1 MVPGNLRAAII
12 VVKFYAMKTTFR
24 FLLLTLFL
32 TGAVMPTQSQ
42 FLKRLKEHAKE
53 KIKHEAESRA
63 ERRIDRGVDKV
74 YDKIEDKIDGKDS
87 PKGDKK
93 QPSEQ
98 QEARSGSEA
107 SGRAANEA
115 GNTENNAPK
124 DAALNWSRYDF
135 VPGDVVIFEDGPSQD
150 EENGE
155 FPSRWDLVK
164 GQVEIAEVDGEK
176 VMMFISGQPTIVP
189 YLKDSDKDYLPD
201 VFTIE
206 FDFYKPRNGNRIS
219 VYLFDDKNQRGL
231 PDYDPSME
239 IEISTDGAQEH
250 LTEISSDLDEINYS
264 NRANPRWIHVAIAF
278 TKGKLKVYMDQ
289 TRVINIPHYPGNPLG
304 LTLQAYWADL
314 GEGQPFYFKNV
325 RIAKGGV
332 KYYDRVMTDGKIV
345 VNGIKFDVNKAT
357 LKPESM
363 GPINRIYK
371 LMKKDPSLR
380 FSVEGHTDS
389 EGDADFN
396 QKLSERRAKAVMDK
410 LIAMGIQP
418 DRLRYKGWGES
429 KPVDTNNTPEGRA
442 NNRRVEFVR
451 F

>member
-1 MVPGNLRAAII
+1 MKKLLI
-12 VVKFYAMKTTFR
+12 VTVL
-24 FLLLTLFL
+24 FLLP
-32 TGAVMPTQSQ
+32 GIYMQSEGQ
-42 FLKRLKEHAKE
+42 ILKRLKQHAKE
-53 KIKHEAESRA
+53 KIEKEAENRA
-63 ERRIDRGVDKV
+63 ERRIDKGIDKT
-74 YDKIEDKIDGKDS
+74 YDKIEEGIDGETSKKKKKS
-87 PKGDKK
+87 KKTRKNTGDDKTGK
-93 QPSEQ
+93 ETSSEDQPATPEI
-98 QEARSGSEA
+98 
-107 SGRAANEA
+107 
-115 GNTENNAPK
+115 K
-124 DAALNWSRYDF
+124 WSRYDF

-189 YLKDSDKDYLPD
+189 SLKDSDKDYLPE

-219 VYLFDDKNQRGL
+219 VYLFDDKNQRSH
-231 PDYDPSME
+231 PDYDAGME
-239 IEISTDGAQEH
+239 IEISSEGAYEH
-250 LTEISSDLDEINYS
+250 LTDISSNLDYINYS
-264 NRANPRWIHVAIAF
+264 NRDDARWIHVAIAY
-278 TKGKLKVYMDQ
+278 TRGKLKVYMDE

-304 LTLQAYWADL
+304 VTLQAYWADL

-332 KYYDRVMTDGKIV
+332 KYYDRVMTDGKII

-371 LMKKDPSLR
+371 LMKNNPGLR

-389 EGDADFN
+389 DGDAGFN
-396 QKLSERRAKAVMDK
+396 QKFERRAKVVMDK
-410 LIAMGIQP
+410 LIAMGIDP
-418 DRLRYKGWGES
+418 SRLKYKGWGEI
-429 KPVDTNNTPEGRA
+429 KPIDTNDTSEGKA
-442 NNRRVEFVR
+442 NNRRVEFVK